1 MRLVIAKSGMELDRR
16 DAYPTTGR
24 NSDFG
29 VRAKYTFHVQTGSE
43 PAFRFRCRDM
53 VARNCGLAA
62 LSCFDILPAFS
73 TID

>member
-1 MRLVIAKSGMELDRR
+1 
-16 DAYPTTGR
+16 
-24 NSDFG
+24 
-29 VRAKYTFHVQTGSE
+29 
-43 PAFRFRCRDM
+43 M